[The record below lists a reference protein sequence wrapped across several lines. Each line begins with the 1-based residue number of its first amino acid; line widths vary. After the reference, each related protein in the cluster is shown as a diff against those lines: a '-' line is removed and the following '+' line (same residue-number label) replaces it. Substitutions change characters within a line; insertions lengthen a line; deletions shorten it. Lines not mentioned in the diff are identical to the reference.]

1 MQDTWNIIFSI
12 LTKIDGDS
20 PIKIKL
26 ILEFLAKVNQHKF
39 TLVYVQISLNLA
51 ESYYT
56 LTE

>member
-12 LTKIDGDS
+12 LTKIDDDS

>member
-1 MQDTWNIIFSI
+1 MQDTCNIIFSI